1 MQEEKEMD
9 RKSLIE
15 LFRKGMQY
23 PTGKRRFW
31 IARCFEITVRPDSV
45 VEMDEYEGFSS
56 DHDGVPEA
64 EAHLAGRSS
73 KEMFHVGR
81 SVLHLK
87 DGRVVD
93 EEGQGWKLSPSRAK
107 KPKRA

>member
-1 MQEEKEMD
+1 MD

-15 LFRKGMQY
+15 LFRNGMQY
-23 PTGKRRFW
+23 PAGKRRFW
-31 IARCFEITVRPDSV
+31 IARCFEITIRPDSV

-56 DHDGVPEA
+56 DHEGISDGDCPS
-64 EAHLAGRSS
+64 LSIGS

-87 DGRVVD
+87 EGRVVD
-93 EEGQGWKLSPSRAK
+93 EEGRGWKQPPSRAK
-107 KPKRA
+107 RPKRA

>member
-1 MQEEKEMD
+1 MD

-23 PTGKRRFW
+23 PAGKRRFW

-56 DHDGVPEA
+56 DHDGVPEG
-64 EAHLAGRSS
+64 EAQPAGTGSRG
-73 KEMFHVGR
+73 MFHVGR

-93 EEGQGWKLSPSRAK
+93 EEGQGWKQPPSRGKNGK
-107 KPKRA
+107 KGKRA